1 MTRYSLMPEAYLI
14 QCQSLAF
21 RPGILQ
27 PPRGHRH
34 TGSELLR
41 EQRHAKLLQHPAE
54 FILAGRLE
62 AALCLDPLAV
72 TALDRGDLGGE
83 LRVPARIAG
92 QLVEPLFDG
101 L

>member
-1 MTRYSLMPEAYLI
+1 MTRYSLMPEAYI
-14 QCQSLAF
+14 TQCQSLAF

-34 TGSELLR
+34 AGSDLLR
-41 EQRHAKLLQHPAE
+41 QQRHAKLLEHPAE
-54 FILAGRLE
+54 FLLAGRLE
-62 AALCLDPLAV
+62 PALCLDPLAV
-72 TALDRGDLGGE
+72 SALDRRDLRGA